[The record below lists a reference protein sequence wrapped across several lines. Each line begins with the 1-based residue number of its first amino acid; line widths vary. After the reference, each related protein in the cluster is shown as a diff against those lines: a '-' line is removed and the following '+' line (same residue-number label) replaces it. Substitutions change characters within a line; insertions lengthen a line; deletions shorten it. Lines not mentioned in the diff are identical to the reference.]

1 MSLSSAA
8 ARGPRAS
15 IPAKAFL
22 SLAIAENVLKAWSA
36 PRREEAFMKRLAFVA
51 LTAGAAIGTAGAAS
65 AQTFYFGFSTH
76 PYPPP
81 PYYGPP
87 PRYYG
92 PPPDY
97 APPYYGPR
105 RYYRDYDEPRYYRY
119 GYGERG
125 YYYSPGRYR
134 TWNGCQPGWTV
145 QDGLCKP
152 YRGY

>member
-51 LTAGAAIGTAGAAS
+51 LTAGAAIGTARAAS
-65 AQTFYFGFSTH
+65 AQTFYFGLSTR

-81 PYYGPP
+81 PAYGPP
-87 PRYYG
+87 PPPHR
-92 PPPDY
+92 PPPHYPPPPHRPRPDHPDY
-97 APPYYGPR
+97 RSPR
-105 RYYRDYDEPRYYRY
+105 HY
-119 GYGERG
+119 
-125 YYYSPGRYR
+125 
-134 TWNGCQPGWTV
+134 
-145 QDGLCKP
+145 
-152 YRGY
+152 